1 MARSVGRSWRRRRS
15 LGTRSK
21 RHNRRLPVVT
31 ASSLGVVVGVG
42 LLMAVAHVHGNPPS
56 GGSFPNSALVTL
68 SERGVSAAVSVGALV
83 LIAWCVRQLRF
94 EFLAWW
100 PGPIVVHN
108 FMAPEGTAAA
118 DVERLTTSFRDRLGM
133 SHLQSSAAVP
143 AAAEQ
148 GDFLDVLGRGGG
160 DAGGVLGLFSGL
172 LRAGLPA
179 YGYEVKGALVTRK
192 AAPTQGVTVHVVRL
206 PGKGSGG
213 HTVWDRSWEGAARRA
228 ADHATAAILPRTRGC
243 RSPWSAWRRYYM
255 PPSLLRAYEEAAE
268 CEEQRR
274 YDEALSH
281 YFDAAGQDPM
291 NYGLRLQI
299 GYLQEKLGLY
309 LDALDTYEGILTV
322 AEPPDR
328 QGKPYR
334 GTARNDRD
342 STELVTRYRRAV
354 LLGGA
359 ELPQQWR
366 RSGDPDSPTKRDKER
381 RRLRERLAATLT
393 DLFEHGLRSPDVGRE
408 VDPVYDEA
416 GRPRPTL
423 QNWRRAVDESP
434 ADTHDL
440 PAGELEQLLLSAS
453 LYAFVDVLAETRD
466 RSFWR
471 RAALTPEAVRVSQLI
486 VRERLR
492 LLLATLSGD
501 PGNGLTS
508 YVKQVEDD
516 LGSIERSGG
525 FERWQEH
532 YNAACVYALPL
543 PTTGNPDQRADVDEL
558 AERAVVRLRRASERA
573 DSAFI
578 ASRRDWLLSEDP
590 DLRGLRTQR
599 QFKAFEAAYFPSAS
613 RPPQRPSNAHPW
625 EASRYPLDLLQ
636 AAARRW
642 EDTWQERAGQS
653 ADMDTEAFLE
663 WCDDDVGARRLVRE
677 VAVDHRDWQTRNA
690 LVEGMERW
698 ALEYGFEPLKVPFPR
713 FSADD
718 KLARD
723 TTEVESTTNDAI
735 ELHQQCLAELDAGLR
750 SDVVNGVG
758 HRAPRTPLLRQAQVA
773 RMCAQHADLWRRTR
787 EVVTPG
793 QRPEGAAEDL
803 ARVVGEVDVE
813 SRNLMATQAVPVT

>member
-1 MARSVGRSWRRRRS
+1 MARLRRRRS
-15 LGTRSK
+15 FGSRSK
-21 RHNRRLPVVT
+21 RHNRRLPVVV

-42 LLMAVAHVHGNPPS
+42 LLMAVAHVHGNPPDS
-56 GGSFPNSALVTL
+56 GGSFPNSALATL
-68 SERGVSAAVSVGALV
+68 SERGVSGAVSLGALV

-148 GDFLDVLGRGGG
+148 GDFLDVLGRGGA

-192 AAPTQGVTVHVVRL
+192 AVPSQGVTVHVVRL
-206 PGKGSGG
+206 PGTGAGG
-213 HTVWDRSWEGAARRA
+213 HTVWDRSWEGAMRQA

-268 CEEQRR
+268 CEEHRR
-274 YDEALSH
+274 YDEALDH
-281 YFDAAGQDPM
+281 YYDAVGQDPM

-328 QGKPYR
+328 SLSRAYR
-334 GTARNDRD
+334 GTARHDRE

-354 LLGGA
+354 LLGGE
-359 ELPQQWR
+359 ELPEQWR
-366 RSGDPDSPTKRDKER
+366 RTGDPESPTKRDKER
-381 RRLRERLAATLT
+381 RRLRERLASPLT
-393 DLFEHGLRSPDVGRE
+393 DLFDHGLNSPDVGRE
-408 VDPVYDEA
+408 ADPVYAE
-416 GRPRPTL
+416 GGCPRPTL
-423 QNWRRAVDESP
+423 ENWRRALDTSP

-440 PAGELEQLLLSAS
+440 PDGELEQLLLGAS
-453 LYAFVDVLAETRD
+453 LYTFGDVLADTRD

-492 LLLATLSGD
+492 LLLSRLSGE

-508 YVKQVEDD
+508 YMKQIEGD
-516 LGSIERSGG
+516 LSSIERSGG

-532 YNAACVYALPL
+532 YNAACIYALPL
-543 PTTGNPDQRADVDEL
+543 PTTGNPEQRADVDDL

-599 QFKAFEAAYFPSAS
+599 QFTAFEAAYFPSAS

-642 EDTWQERAGQS
+642 EDTWQNRAGES
-653 ADMDTEAFLE
+653 ADMDTEAFLQ
-663 WCDDDVGARRLVRE
+663 WCDDDVAARRLVRE
-677 VAVDHRDWQTRNA
+677 VAVDHRDWQTRNE
-690 LVEGMERW
+690 LVKGMGEW
-698 ALEYGFEPLKVPFPR
+698 GVEYGFEPLRVPFPR

-723 TTEVESTTNDAI
+723 TTEVEGTTNAAI
-735 ELHQQCLAELDAGLR
+735 ERHQQCLAELDTGLR
-750 SDVVNGVG
+750 SDVENGAG
-758 HRAPRTPLLRQAQVA
+758 HRAARAPILRQAQVA
-773 RMCAQHADLWRRTR
+773 RLCALHADLWRRAR

-793 QRPEGAAEDL
+793 ERPQSAAEDL
-803 ARVVGEVDVE
+803 ARVVGDVDVE
-813 SRNLMATQAVPVT
+813 SRNLTPTQPVPVA